1 MKKVICFVI
10 MIMLLFCSCS
20 PSTEDLWQEQYDLGM
35 RYLSNGE
42 YEEAILAFNAAIEIE
57 AKRYEAYISLA
68 DVYIEL
74 EQYDMAIK
82 VLEDAIGEIGEIE
95 VLLNAL
101 TELSAKIVPD
111 ESAETIK
118 EGIKI
123 NAISGT
129 LDLSNITYSYL
140 PDKTLVD
147 MDAGEKVL
155 ASGGAERVGAA
166 KSSFYHKNHV
176 TGQSLRKDAV
186 FPTHGEAIS
195 AMLTALLDGC
205 IFSLKD
211 ISCVGFKVVHA
222 KGVTGVQYLT
232 EDVLQAMADFNS
244 VAPAHNPPYIAAI
257 RQFAA
262 LMPDTPLIGAFE
274 TAFHAQMPPEAYLY
288 PIPLE
293 LSKQHAIR
301 RYGFHGASLEYLSS
315 WTSEAMG
322 RQDLKLVCCHLGG
335 SGSLCAVKNGIS
347 IDTTMGMGLQCGV
360 LQNNRI
366 GDMDPYIIF
375 HLVEECGMTL
385 NDVKTML
392 QTKSGLYGMSGGI
405 SNDLRDIEEAAVA
418 GNTDCQNA
426 VKAYSYHIKKYIG
439 AYTAAMGGLDAVVF
453 GGGIG
458 RNSAS
463 VRALALEGLE
473 CLGVKLDMDKNA
485 NAKGGDD
492 ISASD
497 SRVRIYVVDTNEEI
511 IVARKA
517 KCLLE
522 SSLEG

>member
-1 MKKVICFVI
+1 MNILICNVGSTS
-10 MIMLLFCSCS
+10 LKYQLFK
-20 PSTEDLWQEQYDLGM
+20 M
-35 RYLSNGE
+35 
-42 YEEAILAFNAAIEIE
+42 
-57 AKRYEAYISLA
+57 
-68 DVYIEL
+68 
-74 EQYDMAIK
+74 
-82 VLEDAIGEIGEIE
+82 
-95 VLLNAL
+95 
-101 TELSAKIVPD
+101 D
-111 ESAETIK
+111 EFET
-118 EGIKI
+118 
-123 NAISGT
+123 
-129 LDLSNITYSYL
+129 
-140 PDKTLVD
+140 
-147 MDAGEKVL
+147 VL
-155 ASGGAERVGAA
+155 ASGGAERVGAS
-166 KSSFYHKNHV
+166 KSVFYHKNNK
-176 TGQSLRKDAV
+176 TGESVRFDDS

-195 AMLTALLDGC
+195 AMLNHLLNGC
-205 IFSLKD
+205 ISSMEE

-257 RQFAA
+257 RQFAE
-262 LMPDTPLIGAFE
+262 LMPNTPLIGSFE

-301 RYGFHGASLEYLSS
+301 RYGFHGASLEYLST
-315 WTSEAMG
+315 WTAQKMG

-375 HLVEECGMTL
+375 HLVEECGMEL
-385 NDVKTML
+385 QEVKTML
-392 QTKSGLYGMSGGI
+392 QTKSGLYGMSGFV
-405 SNDLRDIEEAAVA
+405 SNDLRDIQKAADA

-426 VKAYSYHIKKYIG
+426 VKAYSYGIKKYIG
-439 AYTAAMGGLDAVVF
+439 AYTAAMGGVDAIVF

-463 VRALALEGLE
+463 VRAQSLEGLE
-473 CLGVKLDMDKNA
+473 CLGVKLDTDKNR

-492 ISASD
+492 ISAGN
-497 SRVRIYVVDTNEEI
+497 SRVRIFVVDTNEEI

-517 KCLLE
+517 KALLE
-522 SSLEG
+522 QQ

>member
-1 MKKVICFVI
+1 MNILICNVGSTS
-10 MIMLLFCSCS
+10 LKYQLFK
-20 PSTEDLWQEQYDLGM
+20 M
-35 RYLSNGE
+35 
-42 YEEAILAFNAAIEIE
+42 
-57 AKRYEAYISLA
+57 
-68 DVYIEL
+68 
-74 EQYDMAIK
+74 
-82 VLEDAIGEIGEIE
+82 
-95 VLLNAL
+95 
-101 TELSAKIVPD
+101 D
-111 ESAETIK
+111 EFET
-118 EGIKI
+118 
-123 NAISGT
+123 
-129 LDLSNITYSYL
+129 
-140 PDKTLVD
+140 
-147 MDAGEKVL
+147 VL
-155 ASGGAERVGAA
+155 ASGGAERVGAS
-166 KSSFYHKNHV
+166 KSVFYHKNNK
-176 TGQSLRKDAV
+176 TGESVRFDDS

-195 AMLTALLDGC
+195 AMLNHLLNGC
-205 IFSLKD
+205 ISSMEE

-257 RQFAA
+257 RQFAE
-262 LMPDTPLIGAFE
+262 LMPNTPLIGSFE

-301 RYGFHGASLEYLSS
+301 RYGFHGASLEYLST
-315 WTSEAMG
+315 WTAQKMG

-335 SGSLCAVKNGIS
+335 SGSLCAVKDGIS

-375 HLVEECGMTL
+375 HLVEECGMEL
-385 NDVKTML
+385 NEVKTML
-392 QTKSGLYGMSGGI
+392 QTKSGLYGMSGFV
-405 SNDLRDIEEAAVA
+405 SNDLRDIQKAADA

-426 VKAYSYHIKKYIG
+426 VKAYSYGIKKYIG
-439 AYTAAMGGLDAVVF
+439 AYTAAMGGVDAIVF

-463 VRALALEGLE
+463 VRAQSLEGLE
-473 CLGVKLDMDKNA
+473 CLGVKLDTDKNR

-492 ISASD
+492 ISAGD
-497 SRVRIYVVDTNEEI
+497 SRVRIFVVDTNEEI

-517 KCLLE
+517 KALLE
-522 SSLEG
+522 QQ